1 MTEGSS
7 VRTTLELPAPKALAR
22 ILLVDDDFA
31 IQEGVAE
38 FLEGEGF
45 SVVSASNGLDALNQ
59 LRSGLRVDAIV
70 LDVTMPMMDGWDFRD
85 NNAPIPRYAA
95 SRFSSSPRSV
105 LRATPFAS
113 NSRWTM
119 FSRSRST
126 SGILSGRSER
136 SASARIW
143 PDVFGLRDIGQT
155 ARE

>member
-45 SVVSASNGLDALNQ
+45 CVVSASNGLDALNQ

-70 LDVTMPMMDGWDFRD
+70 LDVMMPMMDGWDFRAQQRA
-85 NNAPIPRYAA
+85 NPALCRIPVLIITAVGFAGDTIREQFKVDDVFSKPLDLRRFVRTLREVCKCSDPGQA
-95 SRFSSSPRSV
+95 S
-105 LRATPFAS
+105 
-113 NSRWTM
+113 
-119 FSRSRST
+119 
-126 SGILSGRSER
+126 
-136 SASARIW
+136 SAS
-143 PDVFGLRDIGQT
+143 GT
-155 ARE
+155 